1 MSFAQKRD
9 KLLRKSSFWNRD
21 ERAARAKAG
30 AACLCGATQRQR
42 KGTEMVRFVG
52 VLFLAGVLTGNIAF
66 GQCRG
71 GTGQGTTGTTGTTG
85 VLTGTAGLNGG
96 ASVLTGPG
104 SLAYDLMLQQA
115 FMQQMAQRQMML
127 AQQQQQMRQEK
138 LAARRYRAEQ
148 TRTQVAE
155 SRARTRAA
163 LAAKNGLT
171 PAKQPQGALVAFDP
185 VKR

>member
-1 MSFAQKRD
+1 
-9 KLLRKSSFWNRD
+9 
-21 ERAARAKAG
+21 
-30 AACLCGATQRQR
+30 
-42 KGTEMVRFVG
+42 MVRFAG
-52 VLFLAGVLTGNIAF
+52 VFFLAGVLAGNIAF

-71 GTGQGTTGTTGTTG
+71 GTGQGTGTTGTTGTTTSI
-85 VLTGTAGLNGG
+85 LTGTAALNGG

-115 FMQQMAQRQMML
+115 FMRQMAQRQMML
-127 AQQQQQMRQEK
+127 AMQQQQMKQEK
-138 LAARRYRAEQ
+138 LAARKYRAEQ

-171 PAKQPQGALVAFDP
+171 PKQSPRALVAFDP
-185 VKR
+185 EKR